1 MERLLF
7 PEIGHWLRP
16 MDFLNCF
23 SPILKIIS
31 RKTME
36 EGTDFGRDRNLKIPC
51 TRCSPAVGVTGN
63 ALAVPVQ
70 KMKRHTNANWVSR

>member
-1 MERLLF
+1 
-7 PEIGHWLRP
+7 
-16 MDFLNCF
+16 
-23 SPILKIIS
+23 
-31 RKTME
+31 ME